1 VKVVVYGILVWL
13 CLTLQ
18 TAIRPLADL
27 PLVLL
32 SVGGM
37 LLPRSGATILGFLLG
52 ALHGALA
59 GANLAGYAVSRTL
72 AAFVTASAVG
82 LGLQPSPWTAAIVS
96 VVATVFAQTVF
107 LFLCPPG
114 SIPRFLGDTMGTAMY
129 NGVLAVPVYAL
140 LRKVSAPTA
149 TPYGPA

>member
-1 VKVVVYGILVWL
+1 VKVVIYAILVWL

-37 LLPRSGATILGFLLG
+37 LLPRPGATVLGFLLG

-72 AAFVTASAVG
+72 AAFATSSTVG
-82 LGLQPSPWTAAIVS
+82 LGLQPNPWTAAIVS
-96 VVATVFAQTVF
+96 AVATLFAQAVF

-114 SIPRFLGDTMGTAMY
+114 SIPKFLGDTMGMAMY

-140 LRKVSAPTA
+140 LRKVSAPAA